1 MELFAFMAG
10 IGFGEIIALLVIIL
24 FWIGLFLLL
33 RSVMLWYWKIDTIIT
48 LMKEQKEL
56 LNDIYIQQGGHREKY
71 STDSTDELAR
81 KAKLFDESQ
90 KKS

>member
-1 MELFAFMAG
+1 MKLFAFLSG
-10 IGFGEIIALLVIIL
+10 IGFSEIFLVLLVVA

-33 RSVMLWYWKIDTIIT
+33 RSLMLWYWKIDTIIT

-56 LNDIYIQQGGHREKY
+56 LNDIYIQQGGHKTY
-71 STDSTDELAR
+71 STDSPDELAR

-90 KKS
+90 KK